1 MLSIFKSKSLLAT
14 EEQNWVLDTFIW
26 AFERFD
32 GECFIDETKIIL
44 PNNHYFPDQVNSVF
58 GMAQNVFNHVVKY
71 AGMQNW
77 PLKLVEP
84 DKMQA
89 VAFPHWQF
97 ESRLRGENAK
107 LINVNMRE
115 QIISISYNP
124 QQINQ
129 PQDLVASFA
138 QTLALILI
146 HHNKELPPGGEAL
159 LPQVSEL
166 VAGFL
171 GFGVMLA
178 NTAYQFRGGC
188 GSCFNAYAN
197 RQAALPE
204 PELIFNL
211 ALIAKLKGEN
221 RNKILPHLKPY
232 LRGMFKKADK
242 TLNNELKQTANPLLL
257 AVFDKAN
264 P

>member
-1 MLSIFKSKSLLAT
+1 MLSIFKSKPLLAT
-14 EEQNWVLDTFIW
+14 EEQNWVLDTFVW

-32 GECFIDETKIIL
+32 GQYFLDKTEVIL

-58 GMAQNVFNHVVKY
+58 GMAQNVFNHVVNY
-71 AGMQNW
+71 AGMKNW

-84 DKMQA
+84 NQMQS
-89 VAFPHWQF
+89 VAFPNWQF
-97 ESRLRGENAK
+97 APRLRGDDAK
-107 LINVNMRE
+107 LINDSMNE
-115 QIISISYNP
+115 QVIYVSYNP
-124 QQINQ
+124 NQINQ

-146 HHNKELPPGGEAL
+146 HHGRELPPGGEAL

-166 VAGFL
+166 IAGFL
-171 GFGVMLA
+171 GFGVMLS
-178 NTAYQFRGGC
+178 NTAYQFKGGC

-221 RNKILPHLKPY
+221 KNKILPHLKPH

-242 TLNNELKQTANPLLL
+242 ALSNELKESANPLLL
-257 AVFDKAN
+257 AVFDKSN
-264 P
+264 K